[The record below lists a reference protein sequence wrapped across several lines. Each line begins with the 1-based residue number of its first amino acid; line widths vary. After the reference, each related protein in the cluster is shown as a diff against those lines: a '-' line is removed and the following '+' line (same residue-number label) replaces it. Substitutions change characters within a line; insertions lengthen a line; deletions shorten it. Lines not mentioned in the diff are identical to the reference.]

1 MRQSQLIHYQIK
13 WRKNLL
19 SVFPSKFYVL
29 LWYEG
34 NYFQI
39 TSILLKY
46 FKLFVAALIK
56 MQMVNEIDRM
66 EVSEVQWKM
75 TKGFLICLHELSCR
89 TISQIFEY

>member
-1 MRQSQLIHYQIK
+1 MKEKPSLGI
-13 WRKNLL
+13 
-19 SVFPSKFYVL
+19 SSKFYVL

-66 EVSEVQWKM
+66 EVSEVQ
-75 TKGFLICLHELSCR
+75 
-89 TISQIFEY
+89 